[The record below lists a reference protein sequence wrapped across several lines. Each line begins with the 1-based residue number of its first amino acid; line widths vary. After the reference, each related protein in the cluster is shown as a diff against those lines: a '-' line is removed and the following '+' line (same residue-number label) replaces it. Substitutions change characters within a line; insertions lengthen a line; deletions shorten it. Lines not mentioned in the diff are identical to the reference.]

1 MKYNIIAIEREY
13 ASGGREIGDLVAER
27 LNVSCYGQKILE
39 IAAEHYNTTP
49 ERLEHLEETATTSFL
64 YSMYMMSQE
73 PTGIIS
79 TIPREDTL
87 NIIENKIIVNLAAE
101 GPAVFIGH
109 CASYV
114 LKNRADVLTVF
125 IHQEPAKRMKRASE
139 VYGIEL
145 SKAESV
151 LRKYDKKRANYYS
164 ANTGEKWNDIK
175 NYHLVLDSGKLGI
188 EKCVEII
195 TKLALGEV

>member
-13 ASGGREIGDLVAER
+13 ASGGREIGDLVAKK
-27 LNVSCYGQKILE
+27 LGVQCYGRKILE
-39 IAAEHYNTTP
+39 IAAEHYNTSP

-64 YSMYMMSQE
+64 YSVYLMSQE
-73 PTGIIS
+73 PTGIIN

-87 NIIENKIIVNLAAE
+87 NIVENKIILEMASK

-114 LKNRADVLTVF
+114 LKNRADLLSVF
-125 IHQEPAKRMKRASE
+125 IHQETNKRFKRA
-139 VYGIEL
+139 IEQYEIEEQ
-145 SKAESV
+145 KAEAT
-151 LRKYDKKRANYYS
+151 LRKHDKRRANYYS

-175 NYHLVLDSGKLGI
+175 NYHLVLDSGRLGI
-188 EKCVEII
+188 EECAEII
-195 TKLALGEV
+195 VRLAQGE